1 LGHLKS
7 VEARI
12 MDRFQALVRDQCRD
26 DLTGKERTDRLRC
39 ELHPVLNAVL
49 KPERVRGV
57 LFREIIME

>member
-1 LGHLKS
+1 
-7 VEARI
+7 